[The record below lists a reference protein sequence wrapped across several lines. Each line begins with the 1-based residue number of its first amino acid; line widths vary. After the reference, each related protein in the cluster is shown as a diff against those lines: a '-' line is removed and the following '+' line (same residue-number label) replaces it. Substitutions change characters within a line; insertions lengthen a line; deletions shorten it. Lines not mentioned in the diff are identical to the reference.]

1 MIYKLPPFSAADE
14 EVIERVTRTLRQRV
28 IDFHR
33 QRPISEPMPLDLH
46 PPTPT
51 PRPTSP
57 KEISVA
63 VALRLQKPATKLPR
77 SYLPPDAS
85 APDVG
90 SPRRY

>member
-1 MIYKLPPFSAADE
+1 MTYKLPPFSAADE
-14 EVIERVTRTLRQRV
+14 EVIERVTRTMRQRV

-33 QRPISEPMPLDLH
+33 KRPVSEPAPVDLF

-51 PRPTSP
+51 PRPQPP

-63 VALRLQKPATKLPR
+63 AALRLQKPTTKQLR
-77 SYLPPDAS
+77 SFLPPDAA

-90 SPRRY
+90 SPRR